1 MRLCNNAYV
10 LLQFKTMSMIKN
22 AYVCVVNGEPE
33 LFETMQ
39 EAEEHAMTL
48 AYSWCDAGAK
58 PEEEPLIAVMSVVEY
73 LQAQV
78 HLHQLAC

>member
-1 MRLCNNAYV
+1 
-10 LLQFKTMSMIKN
+10 MSMIKN
-22 AYVCVVNGEPE
+22 AYVCVIDEEPE

-39 EAEEHAMTL
+39 DAEEYALTL

-78 HLHQLAC
+78 HLHQLTC

>member
-1 MRLCNNAYV
+1 
-10 LLQFKTMSMIKN
+10 MSLIKN
-22 AYVCVVNGEPE
+22 AHVCILNGVPE

-48 AYSWCDAGAK
+48 AYAWCDAGSK

-73 LQAQV
+73 LHAQV
-78 HLHQLAC
+78 HLHQLTC

>member
-1 MRLCNNAYV
+1 
-10 LLQFKTMSMIKN
+10 MSMIKN

-73 LQAQV
+73 LQAQE
-78 HLHQLAC
+78 HLAQLAC

>member
-1 MRLCNNAYV
+1 
-10 LLQFKTMSMIKN
+10 MSMIKN
-22 AYVCVVNGEPE
+22 AYVCILNGVPE

-48 AYSWCDAGAK
+48 AYSWCDAGSK

-73 LQAQV
+73 LQAQE
-78 HLHQLAC
+78 HLSQLAV